1 MNYKNFLKII
11 TFLLLINC
19 TVDNLSV
26 NNENLI
32 IKKNF
37 SNKGFAL
44 IYDKKHYDNNLISKK
59 IAERSLIIFQKN
71 LKINT
76 QVKITNILNNKSLI
90 AKVGVSSD
98 YPLFNNSV
106 LSKRIANE
114 LGVNINEPYIEI
126 VEIPENSMFIAKKA
140 KTFDEERN
148 VAIKAPVKSISVNNL
163 NKIYVSNEKI
173 TVKKKFSYKIKI
185 GDFYFKDTAELMI
198 DRIISET
205 KVVNPKIKKITKD
218 KYRVYLGPFNNINSL
233 QKSYNDINILK
244 FENIEIIKND

>member
-11 TFLLLINC
+11 MFLLLINC

-76 QVKITNILNNKSLI
+76 QVNITNILNNKSLI

-244 FENIEIIKND
+244 FENIEIIIND

>member
-233 QKSYNDINILK
+233 QKSYNDINIIE